1 MYYVYL
7 HIKETDGTPFYIGKG
22 KKERAY
28 SKAHRSKWW
37 NSTVDK
43 YGYDVIILEDELT
56 ESKALEREAYW
67 IKRIGR
73 KHKKR
78 GSLVNMTAGGEK
90 GFQDRYV
97 SDEFRKKCSER
108 MKGQT
113 FNRGRKHSDEV
124 NAKKGSPR
132 GENPK
137 AKKVT
142 YNGVD
147 YGCLKDLWEKE
158 FNNISYSHFN
168 HMRRTKQIIL

>member
-43 YGYDVIILEDELT
+43 YGCDVIILEDELT
-56 ESKALEREAYW
+56 EEEAYRLERYW
-67 IKRIGR
+67 IARIGR
-73 KHKKR
+73 KTQ
-78 GSLVNMTAGGEK
+78 GEGTLVNLTKGGEGTAK
-90 GFQDRYV
+90 KKIAD
-97 SDEFRKKCSER
+97 SFRKKCSKR
-108 MKGQT
+108 MKGHT
-113 FNRGRKHSDEV
+113 INNGRKHSDEV
-124 NAKKGSPR
+124 NAKKASPR
-132 GENPK
+132 GKNGR

-142 YNGVD
+142 YKGVE

-168 HMRRTKQIIL
+168 HMRRKQQIKL